1 MIPSQLSITGHRWLL
16 RLSQELSPGAIIDQ
30 LKRSRGLN
38 DNAPSVLSDPFLFPE
53 MRCAVQRIEQAIHA
67 RKTIGIF
74 GDYDADGIT
83 AALQLERFYRRHGIA
98 PVVYLPD
105 RIADGYG
112 LKKKSIDALHAKG
125 VTLLI
130 TVDTGISA
138 HTEIAYAKSL
148 GMDVIVTDHHRVQGG
163 RPDAFAVIHPLIP
176 AGFPN
181 KDLAGA
187 GVAFTLVRGLEG
199 SKPWQGIEEDV
210 LLATIGTVGDLVPL
224 TGENRLLVIKG
235 LACAAKLP
243 PSPLKK
249 LVDAVQGKRPLTS
262 GDIAFRIVPRINA
275 AGRMAHPD
283 IALRAIL
290 EGGEFLEQ
298 LHTLNERRQELVEEL
313 MTIATGLV
321 AVDDPFITIVSEHFT
336 PGTVGLIASRLTET
350 YGRPSLVGAEKGDEV
365 VASLRS
371 TDDIDLFECLMHSTI
386 RPLLVT
392 CGGHAKAA
400 GCTFKQSSIG
410 DLRSALNALLSDRG
424 ITASSLVP
432 TLQIDASIAEN
443 PTVQFATA
451 LESMAPFGQGNQEPL
466 FLLPKKK
473 ITDLRTVGTENRHL
487 QCRIGGIKG
496 IGFGLGNLMQ
506 EISKD
511 KEFDVACKIGI
522 NEWNGRREVQVF
534 VEDIRMSVKR

>member
-16 RLSQELSPGAIIDQ
+16 RSAQELSPDAIIDE
-30 LKRSRGLN
+30 LKRSRGLH
-38 DNAPSVLSDPFLFPE
+38 DNAPLVLSDPLLFPE
-53 MRCAVQRIEQAIHA
+53 MHEAVARIARAIS
-67 RKTIGIF
+67 KPETIAIF

-83 AALQLERFYRRHGIA
+83 AALQLIRFFRRHGIE

-112 LKKKSIDALHAKG
+112 LKKKSIDRLKERG

-163 RPDAFAVIHPLIP
+163 RPDAFAVIHPLVP

-187 GVAFTLVRGLEG
+187 GVAFTLVRALEG

-210 LLATIGTVGDLVPL
+210 LLAAIGTVGDLVPL

-243 PSPLKK
+243 PSPLKE

-283 IALRAIL
+283 IARRAIL

-298 LHTLNERRQELVEEL
+298 LHRLNERRQELVEEL
-313 MTIATGLV
+313 MTIAAGLV
-321 AVDDPFITIVSEHFT
+321 TADDPFLTIASERFT

-350 YGRPSLVGAEKGDEV
+350 YGRPSLVGAGKGDEV

-371 TDDIDLFECLMHSTI
+371 TDDVDLFECLMHPTI
-386 RPLLVT
+386 RPLLLT

-410 DLRSALNALLSDRG
+410 DLRSALNALLMERG
-424 ITASSLVP
+424 ITVSSLMP
-432 TLQIDASIAEN
+432 TLQIDASMTQN
-443 PTVQFATA
+443 PTVQFASA
-451 LESMAPFGQGNQEPL
+451 LESLAPFGQGNQEPV

-473 ITDLRTVGTENRHL
+473 MTDLRTVGEENRHL
-487 QCRIGGIKG
+487 QCRIGGIKA

-506 EISKD
+506 ALGKD
-511 KEFDVACKIGI
+511 TEVDVACRIGI

-534 VEDIRMSVKR
+534 IEDIGIGN